1 MITHLFTTWFT
12 EYFKPTAQKNIHNPF
27 RMLIDNASGHPSTL
41 IEMYDQINVVS
52 LPANATSIL
61 QPIDQEVISTMK
73 SYYLRKTLCK
83 AMAAID
89 NDSSYGSGQSKLK
102 TFWKEFTILN
112 AVKNICDSWG
122 GVKISTLAGLWK
134 KWIPTFPDDSEK
146 FKTSGV

>member
-1 MITHLFTTWFT
+1 
-12 EYFKPTAQKNIHNPF
+12 
-27 RMLIDNASGHPSTL
+27 MLIDNASGHPSTL
-41 IEMYDQINVVS
+41 IEMYDKINVVS

-73 SYYLRKTLCK
+73 SYYLRKTLGK

-112 AVKNICDSWG
+112 AIKNICDSWG

-134 KWIPTFPDDSEK
+134 KWIPTFPDDSER
-146 FKTSGV
+146 FKISGV

>member
-1 MITHLFTTWFT
+1 
-12 EYFKPTAQKNIHNPF
+12 
-27 RMLIDNASGHPSTL
+27 
-41 IEMYDQINVVS
+41 
-52 LPANATSIL
+52 
-61 QPIDQEVISTMK
+61 
-73 SYYLRKTLCK
+73 
-83 AMAAID
+83 MAAID